1 MKETVLRDS
10 AQQSALAGAVLA
22 ISGVRKASIIIH
34 ASSGCGW
41 TGRWMRSE
49 HPLNYVPLIATSLLE
64 NELIFGGKEK
74 LQRTIDWVMEK
85 WKPQLLFVLTS
96 DSGSLINDPVE
107 GIAFEKEKATHVP
120 ILCLDVP
127 YFKGLSAVGVDD
139 VFRSLLERFARKD
152 IPKQKGTI
160 NLIAPY
166 LSGSSDWPFDLEE
179 MVRLLRG
186 IGLSINCTLTS
197 NTSLEE
203 LSAFYAAEADLYLT
217 HEVFPQLSAIEDERE
232 ISRIG
237 HDLPLPVGVLNT
249 EEWLLGIAGR
259 FGKEAEAKRLIDH
272 EKGHLAPL
280 RFLYNATWLQT
291 WLSNQS
297 AAVIGPA
304 AWAASFARFLYFDL
318 NVYPKVIALYGDS
331 EEPIGYSR
339 KILNDLEHY
348 LNPIVLENPLYI
360 DLSRAIQ
367 KAEVE
372 FSIGQTQEK
381 SLVEGIGIP
390 HLSLAGLY
398 SILGTYNF
406 IPFPSVGFRGVLYLL
421 TMLGRLV
428 EETFHEPERW
438 QKLRFRGREDKKA

>member
-22 ISGVRKASIIIH
+22 ISGIKKASIIIH

-74 LQRTIDWVMEK
+74 LQRTIDWVMAQ
-85 WKPQLLFVLTS
+85 WKPQLLFILTG

-107 GIAFEKEKATHVP
+107 GIAFERERTSHIP

-127 YFKGLSAVGVDD
+127 YFKGLTAVGVDD
-139 VFRSLLERFARKD
+139 VYRALLERFAKKD
-152 IPKQKGTI
+152 IPKKKDAI

-166 LSGSSDWPFDLEE
+166 LSGSSNWPFDLEE
-179 MVRLLRG
+179 VARLLQG
-186 IGLSINCTLTS
+186 IGLSVNCILTS

-203 LSAFYAAEADLYLT
+203 IERFYAAEADLYLT
-217 HEVFPQLSAIEDERE
+217 YEIFPQLAMLEDEMGILRL
-232 ISRIG
+232 G
-237 HDLPLPVGVLNT
+237 FDLPLPIGVCNT
-249 EEWLLGIAGR
+249 EEWLLGVAGQ
-259 FGKEAEAKRLIDH
+259 FGKEEETKALIEN
-272 EKGHLAPL
+272 EKKHLAPL

-304 AWAASFARFLYFDL
+304 SWATSFSRFLYFDL

-331 EEPIGYSR
+331 DDPIGYS
-339 KILNDLEHY
+339 KTILKDVQKY
-348 LNPIVLENPLYI
+348 LNPIILENPLYI
-360 DLSRAIQ
+360 EVSQAIQ
-367 KAEVE
+367 EAEVE

-381 SLVEGIGIP
+381 SLVEGIGIS

-406 IPFPSVGFRGVLYLL
+406 IPFPSMGFKGVLYLL
-421 TMLGRLV
+421 SMLGRLV

-438 QKLRFRGREDKKA
+438 QKLRFRGRED

>member
-22 ISGVRKASIIIH
+22 ISGIKKASIIIH

-74 LQRTIDWVMEK
+74 LRRTIDWVMEH
-85 WKPQLLFVLTS
+85 WKPQLLFILTG

-107 GIAFEKEKATHVP
+107 AIAFEREKSSKIP

-127 YFKGLSAVGVDD
+127 YFKGLAAVGVDD
-139 VFRSLLERFARKD
+139 VYRSLLERFARKD
-152 IPKQKGTI
+152 VPKKKDTI

-166 LSGSSDWPFDLEE
+166 LSGSSNWPFDLEE
-179 MVRLLRG
+179 VVRLLQG
-186 IGLSINCTLTS
+186 IGLSINCILTS

-203 LSAFYAAEADLYLT
+203 LSMFYAAETDLYLT
-217 HEVFPQLSAIEDERE
+217 YEVFPQLATLEDEKE
-232 ISRIG
+232 ISRFG
-237 HDLPLPVGVLNT
+237 LDLPLPIGVYNT
-249 EEWLLGIAGR
+249 EEWLFGIASK
-259 FGKEAEAKRLIDH
+259 FGKEEEAKRLIEN
-272 EKGHLAPL
+272 EKKHLAPL

-304 AWAASFARFLYFDL
+304 SWASSFSRFLYFDL

-331 EEPIGYSR
+331 DDPIEYSKNILKDVQGYLS
-339 KILNDLEHY
+339 
-348 LNPIVLENPLYI
+348 PIVLENPLYI
-360 DLSRAIQ
+360 EVAQAI
-367 KAEVE
+367 KEAEVE

-381 SLVEGIGIP
+381 SLVEGIGVS

-406 IPFPSVGFRGVLYLL
+406 IPFPSMGFKGVLYLL

-428 EETFHEPERW
+428 EETFHEPQRW
-438 QKLRFRGREDKKA
+438 QELRFRGREE

>member
-22 ISGVRKASIIIH
+22 ISGIKNAAIIIH

-64 NELIFGGKEK
+64 NELIYGGKEK
-74 LQRTIDWVMEK
+74 LQRTIDWVMEQ
-85 WKPQLLFVLTS
+85 WKPKLLFILVG

-107 GIAFEKEKATHVP
+107 GIAFEREKISHVP
-120 ILCLDVP
+120 IICLDVP

-139 VFRSLLERFARKD
+139 VYQSLLERFAKKD
-152 IPKQKGTI
+152 ISKKKGAI

-166 LSGSSDWPFDLEE
+166 LSGSSNWPFDLEE
-179 MVRLLRG
+179 MARLLQG
-186 IGLSINCTLTS
+186 IGLSVNCVLTS
-197 NTSLEE
+197 NTGMEE
-203 LSAFYAAEADLYLT
+203 IERFYAAEADLYLT
-217 HEVFPQLSAIEDERE
+217 HEVFPQLATLEDEMGILRL
-232 ISRIG
+232 G
-237 HDLPLPVGVLNT
+237 LDLPLPIGVCNT
-249 EEWLLGIAGR
+249 EEWLSGIARR
-259 FGKEAEAKRLIDH
+259 FDKEKEAKLLIEL
-272 EKGHLAPL
+272 EKKHLAPL

-304 AWAASFARFLYFDL
+304 SWASSFSRFLYYDL

-331 EEPIGYSR
+331 DDPIEYS
-339 KILNDLEHY
+339 KNILKDIQGC
-348 LNPIVLENPLYI
+348 LNPVVLENPLYI
-360 DLSRAIQ
+360 EVAQTI
-367 KAEVE
+367 KEAEVE
-372 FSIGQTQEK
+372 FAIGQTQEK
-381 SLVEGIGIP
+381 SLIEGIGVA

-406 IPFPSVGFRGVLYLL
+406 IPFPSVGFRGVLYLF
-421 TMLGRLV
+421 TMLGQLV
-428 EETFHEPERW
+428 EKAFHEPQRW
-438 QKLRFRGREDKKA
+438 RELGFKGREE